1 LTALCEKKPK
11 KLNLKSPSKRQE
23 YLDLVDRLIETA
35 YTKAQGKYTK
45 NAERIA
51 WIRAITG
58 LVKAGAEVLNSQDI
72 DDLAGRVEWFGK
84 TMNQSRGDNFG
95 K

>member
-1 LTALCEKKPK
+1 MACEKTAG
-11 KLNLKSPSKRQE
+11 KLDLKEPSKRQE
-23 YLDLVDRLIETA
+23 YLGLIDRLIEVA

-72 DDLAGRVEWFGK
+72 EELARRVESLEDSLKNKTKKAGERFG
-84 TMNQSRGDNFG
+84 
-95 K
+95 

>member
-1 LTALCEKKPK
+1 M
-11 KLNLKSPSKRQE
+11 
-23 YLDLVDRLIETA
+23 IETA
-35 YTKAQGKYTK
+35 YQKAQGKYTK

-72 DDLAGRVEWFGK
+72 EDLAKRIEPLEELLK
-84 TMNQSRGDNFG
+84 TKKAGERYG
-95 K
+95 

>member
-1 LTALCEKKPK
+1 LTATCEKKPK
-11 KLNLKSPSKRQE
+11 KLKLENPSKRQE

-45 NAERIA
+45 NHERIA

-72 DDLAGRVEWFGK
+72 DDLARRIETLEK
-84 TMNQSRGDNFG
+84 RRGDNFG
-95 K
+95 R

>member
-1 LTALCEKKPK
+1 MTVTCEKKPK

-45 NAERIA
+45 NVERIA

-72 DDLAGRVEWFGK
+72 EQLAKRIEVLEK
-84 TMNQSRGDNFG
+84 QRGDKFG
-95 K
+95 R

>member
-1 LTALCEKKPK
+1 MTVTYEGKPK
-11 KLNLKSPSKRQE
+11 RLKLENPSKRQE

-72 DDLAGRVEWFGK
+72 DDLARRIETLEK
-84 TMNQSRGDNFG
+84 SIEQKSR
-95 K
+95 

>member
-1 LTALCEKKPK
+1 MTALCEKKPK

-72 DDLAGRVEWFGK
+72 DDLARRVESLEQ
-84 TMNQSRGDNFG
+84 TIEQRRGDRFG
-95 K
+95 R